1 MPAPTMT
8 PEQRAAALEKA
19 RVVRAK
25 RSEITNKLAMGL
37 TTPAEVLDQIDD
49 PIIGRM
55 KVKAFVNALPGF
67 GLLFLLM
74 LGMNLALSALPLAL
88 SLGGRRRDLLLG
100 VQLCALLGA
109 GAAVL
114 PWLLPLPAPGTG
126 PDSLWPRSPLSLV
139 LYFGLA
145 LLAVLLGCLSGL
157 WMRRSRLSGGLLYSA
172 GLLLLMFL
180 WPACRLI
187 LASPAVWGDLPL
199 LLLLALPAAAALLEL
214 PLCRAMIR
222 LSVR

>member
-1 MPAPTMT
+1 MRRTARFLLYTLRPWLLILPISVTSAVLLLPRLAGGADG
-8 PEQRAAALEKA
+8 PVAALC
-19 RVVRAK
+19 
-25 RSEITNKLAMGL
+25 
-37 TTPAEVLDQIDD
+37 
-49 PIIGRM
+49 
-55 KVKAFVNALPGF
+55 NALPSF

-74 LGMNLALSALPLAL
+74 QGMNLALSALPLAL

-114 PWLLPLPAPGTG
+114 PWLLPLPAPKTI
-126 PDSLWPRSPLSLV
+126 PNSLWPRGLLPLV

-157 WMRRSRLSGGLLYSA
+157 LMRRSRLSGGLIYST
-172 GLLLLMFL
+172 GLLLLILL

>member
-1 MPAPTMT
+1 MRRAARFLLYALRPYLVILPTAVT
-8 PEQRAAALEKA
+8 GAGLLLPRIDGPAAALC
-19 RVVRAK
+19 
-25 RSEITNKLAMGL
+25 
-37 TTPAEVLDQIDD
+37 
-49 PIIGRM
+49 
-55 KVKAFVNALPGF
+55 NALPGF

-88 SLGGRRRDLLLG
+88 SLGGRRRNLLLG

-109 GAAVL
+109 GAVVL

>member
-67 GLLFLLM
+67 GKVKTEKLMEELGIPAERRLQGLGSNQMAALKAALSYVSTEAILQAPAYNRRALLF
-74 LGMNLALSALPLAL
+74 
-88 SLGGRRRDLLLG
+88 
-100 VQLCALLGA
+100 
-109 GAAVL
+109 
-114 PWLLPLPAPGTG
+114 WKEPAC
-126 PDSLWPRSPLSLV
+126 PLS
-139 LYFGLA
+139 
-145 LLAVLLGCLSGL
+145 
-157 WMRRSRLSGGLLYSA
+157 M
-172 GLLLLMFL
+172 
-180 WPACRLI
+180 
-187 LASPAVWGDLPL
+187 
-199 LLLLALPAAAALLEL
+199 
-214 PLCRAMIR
+214 
-222 LSVR
+222 

>member
-67 GLLFLLM
+67 GKVKTEKLMEELGIPAERRLQGLGSNQMAALEGRPFLVSFALTGRTNYSTLRARQAPAPWP
-74 LGMNLALSALPLAL
+74 LGFCLGAYQSTLGQKARQLQAPVGL
-88 SLGGRRRDLLLG
+88 SLTF
-100 VQLCALLGA
+100 A
-109 GAAVL
+109 
-114 PWLLPLPAPGTG
+114 PPA
-126 PDSLWPRSPLSLV
+126 
-139 LYFGLA
+139 
-145 LLAVLLGCLSGL
+145 
-157 WMRRSRLSGGLLYSA
+157 RSRQL
-172 GLLLLMFL
+172 
-180 WPACRLI
+180 
-187 LASPAVWGDLPL
+187 
-199 LLLLALPAAAALLEL
+199 
-214 PLCRAMIR
+214 
-222 LSVR
+222 

>member
-67 GLLFLLM
+67 GKVKTEKLM
-74 LGMNLALSALPLAL
+74 EELGIPAERRLQGLGSNQMAALKAGHSGHRQRHYNGLHALGDDVLHPARL
-88 SLGGRRRDLLLG
+88 GRRQHDDVRR
-100 VQLCALLGA
+100 
-109 GAAVL
+109 
-114 PWLLPLPAPGTG
+114 
-126 PDSLWPRSPLSLV
+126 PD
-139 LYFGLA
+139 
-145 LLAVLLGCLSGL
+145 
-157 WMRRSRLSGGLLYSA
+157 
-172 GLLLLMFL
+172 
-180 WPACRLI
+180 
-187 LASPAVWGDLPL
+187 
-199 LLLLALPAAAALLEL
+199 
-214 PLCRAMIR
+214 
-222 LSVR
+222 

>member
-67 GLLFLLM
+67 GKGKTEKLMEELGIPAERRLQGLGSNGRPEGRPFLVSFALTGRTNYSTLRARQAPALVSCFC
-74 LGMNLALSALPLAL
+74 LGAYQSTLGQKARQLQAPVGL
-88 SLGGRRRDLLLG
+88 SLTF
-100 VQLCALLGA
+100 A
-109 GAAVL
+109 
-114 PWLLPLPAPGTG
+114 PPA
-126 PDSLWPRSPLSLV
+126 
-139 LYFGLA
+139 
-145 LLAVLLGCLSGL
+145 
-157 WMRRSRLSGGLLYSA
+157 RSRQL
-172 GLLLLMFL
+172 
-180 WPACRLI
+180 
-187 LASPAVWGDLPL
+187 
-199 LLLLALPAAAALLEL
+199 
-214 PLCRAMIR
+214 
-222 LSVR
+222 

>member
-67 GLLFLLM
+67 GKVKTEKLM
-74 LGMNLALSALPLAL
+74 G
-88 SLGGRRRDLLLG
+88 
-100 VQLCALLGA
+100 GA
-109 GAAVL
+109 GH
-114 PWLLPLPAPGTG
+114 
-126 PDSLWPRSPLSLV
+126 
-139 LYFGLA
+139 
-145 LLAVLLGCLSGL
+145 SG
-157 WMRRSRLSGGLLYSA
+157 RASSA
-172 GLLLLMFL
+172 GPRLQPDGGPEGRPFL
-180 WPACRLI
+180 
-187 LASPAVWGDLPL
+187 GF
-199 LLLLALPAAAALLEL
+199 
-214 PLCRAMIR
+214 
-222 LSVR
+222 VRP

>member
-67 GLLFLLM
+67 GKVKTEKLM
-74 LGMNLALSALPLAL
+74 EELGIPAERRLQGLGSNQMAALKAALSFLKSNETRGSPTGTCPCLVFAYTKD
-88 SLGGRRRDLLLG
+88 GRNCRHLRA
-100 VQLCALLGA
+100 CFAKE
-109 GAAVL
+109 
-114 PWLLPLPAPGTG
+114 PAC
-126 PDSLWPRSPLSLV
+126 PLS
-139 LYFGLA
+139 
-145 LLAVLLGCLSGL
+145 
-157 WMRRSRLSGGLLYSA
+157 M
-172 GLLLLMFL
+172 
-180 WPACRLI
+180 
-187 LASPAVWGDLPL
+187 
-199 LLLLALPAAAALLEL
+199 
-214 PLCRAMIR
+214 
-222 LSVR
+222 